1 MIATICPQAGSL
13 GPGGNPLSAELK
25 TGLNGGVLR
34 ELILDGGE
42 GQGSSVGGLTRA
54 TPVASKTP
62 GDAFGVPGHNWCC
75 REEV

>member
-42 GQGSSVGGLTRA
+42 G
-54 TPVASKTP
+54 
-62 GDAFGVPGHNWCC
+62 
-75 REEV
+75 